1 MAVETLADD
10 AYEAVATT
18 ADVPPGTIKRV
29 AYRGDAVALV
39 SLNDRYYAL
48 ANTCAHQN
56 ISLSM
61 GRLRGGHL
69 VCLGHGWIYE
79 LQSGR
84 VILPRG
90 TGAGVACYD
99 VRLEGD
105 QILIAPRTP
114 EGEASAR
121 PEGEANE

>member
-1 MAVETLADD
+1 MAGETPADD

-61 GRLRGGHL
+61 GRLRLGHL
-69 VCLGHGWIYE
+69 VCVGHGWMHE
-79 LQSGR
+79 LQSDQ
-84 VILPRG
+84 VVLPRRTRG
-90 TGAGVACYD
+90 CVGCYGV
-99 VRLEGD
+99 R
-105 QILIAPRTP
+105 
-114 EGEASAR
+114 
-121 PEGEANE
+121 

>member
-1 MAVETLADD
+1 MASETPADD
-10 AYEAVATT
+10 AYESVATT
-18 ADVPPGTIKRV
+18 ADVPAGTIKRV
-29 AYRGDAVALV
+29 AYRGEAVALV
-39 SLNDRYYAL
+39 CLNDRYYAL

-56 ISLSM
+56 ISLSI

-79 LQSGR
+79 LESGR
-84 VILPRG
+84 VLLPRG

-105 QILIAPRTP
+105 QILIAPRAP
-114 EGEASAR
+114 EGEPPAR
-121 PEGEANE
+121 PEQGASD